1 MRKLLV
7 IGIGAGNPDHMTVQ
21 AISGLN
27 RADVLFIPDK
37 GAKKSDLAELRRQ
50 ICDRFVTNPK
60 SRRVEFDVPV
70 RAEPAPSYRSTVDD
84 WHEAIAEIYE
94 SLIRDELAEDGCGAF
109 LIWGDPSLYDSALR
123 ILDRVRLR
131 GNVAFELEVIPGIT
145 AVQALAASHKMAL
158 NRIGDPVL
166 ITTGRRLTQEGM
178 PDNAGSTVV
187 MLDGKCAFNTLAD
200 KNLIIHWGA
209 YLGTP
214 DEIVIYGRLGEVG
227 EEIEKVREEAR
238 RKKGWIMDTYLLRKP
253 DEPEELEDRLI
264 QTILYRN
271 DLEIATWIIV
281 EPWAE
286 EYLIDPHKEVQIRL
300 FGKSPQIGSI
310 EIEQSGDCL
319 LIWPFEGVIPRLFI
333 DDRELEISPRT

>member
-37 GAKKSDLAELRRQ
+37 GADKTELADLRRG
-50 ICDRFVTNPK
+50 ICDRFVTNPT

-70 RAEPAPSYRSTVDD
+70 RAEPTSSYRSTVDD
-84 WHEAIAEIYE
+84 WHEAIAVIYE
-94 SLIRDELAEDGCGAF
+94 GLIRDEIAGDGCGAF

-123 ILDRVRLR
+123 ILERVRLR

-145 AVQALAASHKMAL
+145 AIQALAASHKTAL

-166 ITTGRRLTQEGM
+166 ITTGRRLTEEGM
-178 PDNAGSTVV
+178 PDNAGSAVV

-200 KNLIIHWGA
+200 QDLFIQWGA

-214 DEIVIYGRLGEVG
+214 DEIIISGRLGDVG
-227 EEIEKVREEAR
+227 AEIEKRRDEAR
-238 RKKGWIMDTYLLRKP
+238 REKGWIMDTYLLRKQ
-253 DEPEELEDRLI
+253 E
-264 QTILYRN
+264 
-271 DLEIATWIIV
+271 W
-281 EPWAE
+281 
-286 EYLIDPHKEVQIRL
+286 
-300 FGKSPQIGSI
+300 
-310 EIEQSGDCL
+310 
-319 LIWPFEGVIPRLFI
+319 
-333 DDRELEISPRT
+333 